1 MNDVILK
8 KSAIM
13 DKHFGELI
21 FIDYQN
27 DIISDL
33 LVDYFGHS
41 VSIDYSSHSLLG
53 HNILDVKGFIRFD
66 DIRIPFSFSGDMNS
80 KKGHSLDVSLYYDVI
95 YSRNKDF
102 KEDNYY
108 NINSPIKNVL
118 REQVEDYTQQLIA
131 CLPEIHSKELSDVL
145 SLLYFYPHIDTKN
158 GKTLKV
164 FLDLTRKSILY
175 FINHYQSASTRF
187 NSNLSF
193 FYDGES
199 FALNSSNFTSVDIKY
214 VSIEDC
220 WKHLISSHFRETK
233 LHNFINSRY
242 TSLNELMGHIDEA
255 FLVFEMDN
263 I

>member
-1 MNDVILK
+1 MNNVMLK
-8 KSAIM
+8 KSAIV

-21 FIDYQN
+21 FIDYKN
-27 DIISDL
+27 DTISDL

-41 VSIDYSSHSLLG
+41 VSIDYSSYSLVG
-53 HNILDVKGFIRFD
+53 HNILDVKGFIRID

-80 KKGHSLDVSLYYDVI
+80 KKGHSLDVSLYYDVV
-95 YSRNKDF
+95 YSRNQDF

-131 CLPEIHSKELSDVL
+131 CLPGIHSKELSDVL

-164 FLDLTRKSILY
+164 FIDLTRKSAIY
-175 FINHYQSASTRF
+175 FINHYQSTSTRF

-193 FYDGES
+193 FYDGETFS
-199 FALNSSNFTSVDIKY
+199 LNSSNFTSVD
-214 VSIEDC
+214 VSDVTIEDC
-220 WKHLISSHFRETK
+220 WKHLISRHFRYSN
-233 LHNFINSRY
+233 LSGFINSRY